1 MNLFK
6 RKAPKI
12 SPSLLRTGDI
22 FVEYQIYKGK
32 STKGDYKFIDSAS
45 AFNFVN
51 AGIISIER
59 TQSVNAIYFD
69 KQEGWISIEP
79 AEDVLS
85 RYHIFRAN
93 HATAADPMLSFPKAI
108 AVVANSMAN
117 GIDYLDL
124 KEKYKAEIWAG
135 MQFHNSQTVRPRQ
148 QLGSYGAN
156 RFIQNDGGIPSQD
169 FISQYIEN
177 YLCQPSRGF
186 PEIRFIIYV
195 MACACTLMGFR
206 VSEVIGPDLDGGSNA
221 IPSQLAKALGKSRF
235 FTEFKN
241 ITA

>member
-6 RKAPKI
+6 RKAAKI

-32 STKGDYKFIDSAS
+32 NTKGDHKFIDSAN

-69 KQEGWISIEP
+69 KEEGWISIEP
-79 AEDVLS
+79 AEHVLS
-85 RYHIFRAN
+85 RYHIFRTN
-93 HATAADPMLSFPKAI
+93 LGTTADPTLSFPKAI

-117 GIDYLDL
+117 GVDYLDL
-124 KEKYKAEIWAG
+124 REKYKAEIWAG
-135 MQFHNSQTVRPRQ
+135 MQFHNSQTIRPKQ
-148 QLGSYGAN
+148 QLGSYAAN
-156 RFIQNDGGIPSQD
+156 RLVQNDVGIPSQD
-169 FISQYIEN
+169 FIRQYAEN
-177 YLCQPSRGF
+177 YLCQPSMGF
-186 PEIRFIIYV
+186 PEIRFITYV
-195 MACACTLMGFR
+195 MACASNLMGLR
-206 VSEVIGPDLDGGSNA
+206 VSEIVGPELDGGSNA
-221 IPSQLAKALGKSRF
+221 IPRQLARALGKSRF